1 MPKYGVNLLLWT
13 DKFDKESIELIPK
26 VAKLG
31 YDGVEIPIFAPEQ
44 VDIPATK
51 AALEDNNLG
60 CTGCVILG
68 PDRDLI
74 NSDVAV
80 RQNAKDY
87 LKKCVEI
94 TQKLGGDT
102 LIGPLY
108 SAVGKLVGRGR
119 TEEEWDICVEG
130 LKEIA
135 AFAGEHGVT
144 LAVEPLNRFE
154 TYFINTAADA
164 VKMAKAVDSPN
175 LGVQLD
181 TFHMNIEEKN
191 LHDAIM
197 TAGDV
202 LYHMHCCENDRGTP
216 GSGLVN
222 WKDVFG
228 ALGKLKYNKWIVVES
243 FVPGVEEIAKAA
255 AIWRAL
261 APSAEALASEGLAF
275 LKRMGE
281 EYLGN

>member
-1 MPKYGVNLLLWT
+1 MPKFGVNLLLWT
-13 DKFDKESIELIPK
+13 DKFDKESVELIPM

-31 YDGVEIPIFAPEQ
+31 FDGLEIPIFAPEQ

-60 CTGCVILG
+60 CTGCVIHG

-74 NSDVAV
+74 SDDAAI

-87 LKKCVEI
+87 MKSCIEI
-94 TQKLGGDT
+94 VQKLGGDM

-108 SAVGKLVGRGR
+108 SAVGKLIGRGR
-119 TEEEWDICVEG
+119 TEEEWDMCVEG

-135 AFAGEHGVT
+135 TFAGEHGVS
-144 LAVEPLNRFE
+144 LAIEPLNRFE
-154 TYFINTAADA
+154 TYFINIAADA

-191 LHDAIM
+191 IHDAIM

-202 LYHMHCCENDRGTP
+202 LYHIHCCENDRGTP

-222 WKDVFG
+222 WKGVFE
-228 ALGKLKYNKWIVVES
+228 ALGKVKYDRWIIIES

-255 AIWRAL
+255 AIWREL
-261 APSAEALASEGLAF
+261 APSAESLATEGLSF
-275 LKRMGE
+275 LKQMAE
-281 EYLGN
+281 EYLE